1 MDITI
6 DTADLLLVNSTLF
19 KSENQRPNIIEIR
32 LINNIKYIN
41 KHTIK
46 KIIKFMLLTQARCRK
61 Q

>member
-6 DTADLLLVNSTLF
+6 DTADLLLMNSALF

-46 KIIKFMLLTQARCRK
+46 IDY
-61 Q
+61 

>member
-6 DTADLLLVNSTLF
+6 DTTDLFLVNSTHF
-19 KSENQRPNIIEIR
+19 KSENQRPNIIEIK

-46 KIIKFMLLTQARCRK
+46 KIIKLMLSTQS
-61 Q
+61 